1 MRVPSGTLKVRKMRN
16 EYDANCQLATNLQLA
31 ENAKM
36 KRINYIPPRE
46 PSKRLTMLVGVLTL
60 MLAVA
65 IGAMLAY

>member
-16 EYDANCQLATNLQLA
+16 EYDANLQLA